1 MNQMK
6 ITNESPSRG
15 PKKKLRDHLALHI
28 YILPN
33 LLTTGNM
40 FFGFYSII
48 ASMKGDYLMASYAII
63 ASAIFDLLDG
73 RVARLTHS
81 VSDFGEH
88 LDSLS
93 DLISFGIAPAILV
106 YKWALEP
113 FGRIGWIAGFM
124 YLACAALR
132 LARYNVQIKNLE
144 SKDFQ
149 GLPTPMAGGI
159 IASGVMAFNELH
171 LTGERSLGIL
181 IITFLL
187 GIVMVSQFK
196 YRSFRDVDFRQR
208 MPFRYL
214 VIGLAIFVIV
224 ATWPEVMLF
233 VLFLTYT
240 IFGAIFG
247 LMNWG
252 RKSRAGYIPEK
263 PMINTDLLENIDK

>member
-1 MNQMK
+1 
-6 ITNESPSRG
+6 
-15 PKKKLRDHLALHI
+15 
-28 YILPN
+28 
-33 LLTTGNM
+33 M

-48 ASMKGDYLMASYAII
+48 ASIKGDYLMASYAII

-73 RVARLTHS
+73 RVARLTQS
-81 VSDFGEH
+81 VSHFGEH

-93 DLISFGIAPAILV
+93 DLISFGMAPAILV

-132 LARYNVQIKNLE
+132 LARFNVQIKNLE

-149 GLPTPMAGGI
+149 GLPTPMAAGM
-159 IASGVMAFNELH
+159 IASGVMAFNELDLH
-171 LTGERSLGIL
+171 GERSLGIL
-181 IITFLL
+181 SITFLL

-196 YRSFRDVDFRQR
+196 YRSFKDVDFRQR
-208 MPFRYL
+208 VPFRYL
-214 VIGLAIFVIV
+214 VIGLSIFVIV

-252 RKSRAGYIPEK
+252 RKPRTTYIPQK
-263 PMINTDLLENIDK
+263 PMIDTDLLEDQ